1 MLNLLFMKKYN
12 TGIYIPLKPQDKL
25 SVQKMSIYNYIR
37 EKKDKNERATA
48 EISTVMNLGNRNVGD
63 FSFILQLLSSFPI
76 FFHKNVGNFDI
87 NMNDAIH
94 PTALVIHARRV
105 W

>member
-1 MLNLLFMKKYN
+1 MKKYN

-37 EKKDKNERATA
+37 GKKDKNERTTA
-48 EISTVMNLGNRNVGD
+48 EILTVMNLGNRNVGD

-76 FFHKNVGNFDI
+76 FFLNSVESFDI

-94 PTALVIHARRV
+94 PTTLLIYARKV